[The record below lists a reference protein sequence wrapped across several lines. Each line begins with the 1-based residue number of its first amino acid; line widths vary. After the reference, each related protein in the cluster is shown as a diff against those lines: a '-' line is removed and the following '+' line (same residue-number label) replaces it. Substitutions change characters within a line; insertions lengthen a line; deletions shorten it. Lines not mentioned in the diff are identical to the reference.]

1 MNKLTPLHLHY
12 LKQFCNILAVGMV
25 QTEKT
30 AETAEKKTTAEIET
44 MALRNFLTHLNQGW
58 ERGQSLAAFEQWIAQ
73 KTTSPKPSPLLFE
86 PQTLV
91 VETTTVEQ
99 SAVASVT
106 TTLPNEPPTS
116 PPTPEIVQTNANEF
130 FATLPWAKAT
140 PTISTTETTTVATTT
155 TEVSTVSQPIV
166 AEEITQPSI
175 SSHQTTADFF
185 ATLPWTQ
192 PIQAENIQK
201 SQNIQPVKNTTA
213 AKPNDTQST
222 PIDPNIQPLPVE
234 PPPTTDSTPI
244 QAEQFFTT
252 LPWQRALAQ
261 APTPLHEFTNSKTTA
276 SFTPAPSINAGDFFG
291 SLNWRRKPQEQPPA
305 TKSPEQPTTTAT
317 PESLAKTTQQPQ
329 DTPKQ
334 QPNEQTSPTPEILKN
349 TAEFFSSL
357 PWQHVL
363 AQPSS
368 AMVQTVATTIT
379 TLTEKTKDNQPA
391 STTIEQNWLN
401 QYTQVPEQA
410 ADFFASLPW
419 QAGKSETLHIT
430 PGKTTAN
437 SQSISPTNNPIL
449 VATQS
454 ALNTANKTN

>member
-1 MNKLTPLHLHY
+1 L
-12 LKQFCNILAVGMV
+12 
-25 QTEKT
+25 
-30 AETAEKKTTAEIET
+30 
-44 MALRNFLTHLNQGW
+44 
-58 ERGQSLAAFEQWIAQ
+58 
-73 KTTSPKPSPLLFE
+73 
-86 PQTLV
+86 
-91 VETTTVEQ
+91 
-99 SAVASVT
+99 
-106 TTLPNEPPTS
+106 
-116 PPTPEIVQTNANEF
+116 
-130 FATLPWAKAT
+130 
-140 PTISTTETTTVATTT
+140 
-155 TEVSTVSQPIV
+155 
-166 AEEITQPSI
+166 
-175 SSHQTTADFF
+175 
-185 ATLPWTQ
+185 
-192 PIQAENIQK
+192 
-201 SQNIQPVKNTTA
+201 
-213 AKPNDTQST
+213 
-222 PIDPNIQPLPVE
+222 
-234 PPPTTDSTPI
+234 
-244 QAEQFFTT
+244 
-252 LPWQRALAQ
+252 
-261 APTPLHEFTNSKTTA
+261 
-276 SFTPAPSINAGDFFG
+276 
-291 SLNWRRKPQEQPPA
+291 
-305 TKSPEQPTTTAT
+305 PEQPTTTAA

-334 QPNEQTSPTPEILKN
+334 QPNEQTSPTSEILKN